1 MAAIELRNV
10 GKVFPPN
17 VVAVEG
23 VDLAI
28 ADGEFMVLLGPS
40 GCGKSTTL
48 RMVAGLEEASTG
60 DIVIDGRRV
69 NEVDPADRNLA
80 IVFQNYALY
89 PHMSVADNL
98 AFGLRLRGV
107 PRAEIEARIKRT
119 AAMLGIGELL
129 ARKPRALSG
138 GQQQRVALGRAL
150 VREPA
155 AFLFDEPL
163 SNLDA
168 KLRASMRTELIKL
181 HHQLGATIIHV
192 THDQVEAMTMGQR
205 ICIMRDGRIVQVG
218 PPLEVYRNPVD
229 TFVAGFLAN
238 PPMNLIEA
246 RLVGEGPDRAVAIG
260 GLRLGLP
267 PHLARAYERRREGP
281 VVFGL
286 RPEDIYEA
294 AGPGDRAAVDA
305 TVVAVEALGPEV
317 VLVAALPGG
326 DEIAARMGRGF
337 DAPVGGAQ
345 RLYFDLVAMHLFDPE
360 TRKAIPR
367 G

>member
-1 MAAIELRNV
+1 MI
-10 GKVFPPN
+10 
-17 VVAVEG
+17 
-23 VDLAI
+23 
-28 ADGEFMVLLGPS
+28 
-40 GCGKSTTL
+40 
-48 RMVAGLEEASTG
+48 AGLEESTSG
-60 DIVIDGRRV
+60 DIIIDGRRV
-69 NEVDPADRNLA
+69 NDVDPADRNLA

-89 PHMSVADNL
+89 PHMTVADNL
-98 AFGLRLRGV
+98 AFGLKLRGV
-107 PRAEIEARIKRT
+107 PRADIETRIKRT
-119 AAMLGIGELL
+119 ATMLGIGELL

-238 PPMNLIEA
+238 PPMNLI
-246 RLVGEGPDRAVAIG
+246 DMRAVTEG
-260 GLRLGLP
+260 GGMALAHGESRLP
-267 PHLARAYERRREGP
+267 IPAHLARAFERCRDRP
-281 VVFGL
+281 VVFGI

-294 AGPGDRAAVDA
+294 AGPGERVPVET

-326 DEIAARMGRGF
+326 TEISARLGRGF
-337 DAPVGGAQ
+337 RATVGGPQ
-345 RLYFDLVAMHLFDPE
+345 RLYFDLGAMHLFDPE
-360 TRKAIPR
+360 TRRAIPR